1 MSFMSKTF
9 DMYIAISP
17 PTAPAKRQS
26 NLDKSNGTRPSTWT
40 NNRRA
45 TGMTANSTAI
55 GYRDHALR
63 QE

>member
-26 NLDKSNGTRPSTWT
+26 NLDKSNGTRPST